1 MRSIFDSKIPHTL
14 KKMTWKG
21 KCVKSK
27 RIATAE
33 ELLEEIEV
41 GHP

>member
-1 MRSIFDSKIPHTL
+1 MEDITLAGVSPHF